1 MTFRIGHFDLAPG
14 RCYVSAETGH
24 GHSFDRV
31 IAIVDTVQE
40 TGGGAK
46 FKFAIMIRCA
56 VSVVFE
62 KMVETSVP
70 SGNETEKLDCFT
82 YRCLFRWLSVRE
94 SSAKSGHFSSV

>member
-14 RCYVSAETGH
+14 CCYVIAETGH

-31 IAIVDTVQE
+31 IAMVDKVQE
-40 TGGGAK
+40 MGGAK

-62 KMVETSVP
+62 KMVKTSLP
-70 SGNETEKLDCFT
+70 SGNETGKLDCFT

-94 SSAKSGHFSSV
+94 PSAKSGEFSSV